1 MLDVR
6 PIAYVVPVAEQ
17 EFASLTPVVT
27 IANYGT
33 VQVSVSG
40 NVYIYRESTGLKIYT
55 SELRH
60 SILAAG
66 ATTDVAALT
75 PWSPP
80 APADDDYFI
89 MCDIAVVA
97 TVPHQPG
104 AQISILGPY
113 HFDIKPVGMGPAP
126 AAHHATH
133 EQGGSDPILVGDL
146 GTSELDPTKVLAPDG
161 AGGLTW
167 IYPPSAPLIESLPTA
182 EMDDTLALMPDGAG
196 GVVWGTVAS
205 PNPDETTQTLTDGAN
220 IDWDLA
226 LGGAADV
233 TLAGNRTMNAPTNMV
248 DGARYRL
255 KIIQD
260 GTGTRLL
267 TWNAV
272 FRFPAAVAP
281 CLSAAPG
288 NIDIITLD
296 CDGTHLD
303 CTGMTNALA

>member
-27 IANYGT
+27 LANYGT

-126 AAHHATH
+126 AAHGVTHAK
-133 EQGGSDPILVGDL
+133 GGSDELEVEDLATDELVDTKFLRADGL
-146 GTSELDPTKVLAPDG
+146 GGLVFDTPAGGGGIPTSEVPQV
-161 AGGLTW
+161 
-167 IYPPSAPLIESLPTA
+167 
-182 EMDDTLALMPDGAG
+182 
-196 GVVWGTVAS
+196 
-205 PNPDETTQTLTDGAN
+205 LTDQAA

-226 LGGAADV
+226 LGGAATV
-233 TLAGNRTMNAPTNMV
+233 TLGGNRTLNAPTNMIN
-248 DGARYRL
+248 GAHYSLRV
-255 KIIQD
+255 IQD
-260 GTGTRLL
+260 GTGTRLI
-267 TWNAV
+267 TWDAAY
-272 FRFPAAVAP
+272 RFPGGVEPA
-281 CLSAAPG
+281 LSAAI
-288 NIDIITLD
+288 NNEDILLWSCNGTNMD
-296 CDGTHLD
+296 CV
-303 CTGMTNALA
+303 GMVSAVS